1 LNGEALPRQASSIY
15 EKCNF
20 KSSKKKQKEAKR
32 RPLTQLTLQDK
43 GHGFDQDT
51 DKRGL
56 GFSTIREQ
64 IELSGGIC
72 TIES

>member
-1 LNGEALPRQASSIY
+1 MKNAILSQ
-15 EKCNF
+15 
-20 KSSKKKQKEAKR
+20 AKR
-32 RPLTQLTLQDK
+32 RPLTRLTLQDN
-43 GHGFDQDT
+43 GQGFDQDT
-51 DKRGL
+51 DKRGM